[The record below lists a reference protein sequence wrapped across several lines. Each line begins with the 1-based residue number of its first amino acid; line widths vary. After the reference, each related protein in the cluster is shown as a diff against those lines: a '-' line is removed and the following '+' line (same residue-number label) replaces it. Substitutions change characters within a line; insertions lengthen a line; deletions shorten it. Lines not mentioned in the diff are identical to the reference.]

1 MGLTPSGGRRVVT
14 GMQVQVTGKHVDVG
28 EALRLRVTDELTNSI
43 GKYIDREGGGADV
56 VVSREGYT
64 FKVDC
69 ALTLASGQQL
79 QSHGAGTDAH
89 TAFDSALQKIE
100 TRVRRYKR
108 RLKDHHQQALAKQA
122 ETASY
127 FVLRTPEG
135 EDESDW
141 EDGQDG
147 GASDSAPASMVIA
160 ETEKP
165 IRTMT
170 VSMAVMDL
178 DLTGTQTIV
187 FRNAAHGGLSVVYR
201 RPDGNIGW
209 IDPERTKSVNGNG
222 ANGAA

>member
-1 MGLTPSGGRRVVT
+1 MDLTPSGGRRVDV

-28 EALRLRVTDELTNSI
+28 EALRLRVTDELTSSI
-43 GKYIDREGGGADV
+43 GKYIDRTGGGADV

-69 ALTLASGQQL
+69 ALTLATGQQL
-79 QSHGAGTDAH
+79 QSHGTGTDAH

-108 RLKDHHQQALAKQA
+108 RLNDHHQQALAKQA

-127 FVLRTPEG
+127 FLLRTPESG
-135 EDESDW
+135 DESDW

-187 FRNAAHGGLSVVYR
+187 FRNAAHGGLFVVYLR
-201 RPDGNIGW
+201 ADGNIG
-209 IDPERTKSVNGNG
+209 
-222 ANGAA
+222 